1 MFIDETHITVKA
13 GNGGDG
19 SKSFRREKFVP
30 LGGPDGGDGGKGG
43 DIILKVNSNLN
54 TLNHLAHK
62 KNFEAKSGGNGL
74 KKNMFGKNGENLI
87 IEVPLGTII
96 YSKDKKTIY
105 KDLNKENDTY
115 IVCKGGRGG
124 RGNVHF
130 KSSTNQVPKFAEKG
144 EPGELKEIIMELRMV
159 ADIGLIGLPSAGKS
173 TLISVISNAKPRIAE
188 YHFTT
193 LSPNLG
199 LVNMKTFGGS
209 EKENFLVADIPG
221 LIEGAS
227 EGKGLGIKFLKH
239 IARTKT
245 LIHILDASSEDLSKD
260 YKTIT
265 KELKEFDKK
274 LVKKEQLIVV
284 NKIDLLDEESLKSK
298 IKQLKKTVK
307 KIEIVEISALT
318 RKNIK
323 ELAFKIAKL
332 IKEEKTEE
340 KAEELPIL
348 RPHLEKS
355 IFTLEKVINKD
366 GVKTF
371 RISGEKI
378 EKFVQMN
385 DTSDFLGLERFYS
398 FIEKSGLKKLVE
410 KKKAKFGDFYKINNI
425 KIPYRK

>member
-1 MFIDETHITVKA
+1 MFIDETHIILKA
-13 GNGGDG
+13 GKGGDG

-43 DIILKVNSNLN
+43 DIIIKVNPNLN

-62 KNFEAKSGGNGL
+62 KKFEAQSGANGL

-87 IEVPLGTII
+87 IEVPLGTMI

-105 KDLNKENDTY
+105 KDLNGEND
-115 IVCKGGRGG
+115 IFVICKGGRGG

-130 KSSTNQVPKFAEKG
+130 KSSTNQVPKFAENG
-144 EPGELKEIIMELRMV
+144 EPGEEKDIILELKMV

-173 TLISVISNAKPRIAE
+173 TLISVISNARPKIAA

-199 LVNMKTFGGS
+199 LVNMKMFGGS
-209 EKENFLVADIPG
+209 DKESFLVADIPG

-227 EGKGLGIKFLKH
+227 EGKGLGIRFLKH

-245 LIHILDASSEDLSKD
+245 LIHILDASSEDLAKD

-265 KELKEFDKK
+265 KELKEFDKN

-284 NKIDLLDEESLKSK
+284 NKIDLLDEETLKSK
-298 IKQLKKTVK
+298 IKALKKAVK
-307 KIEIVEISALT
+307 KVEIFEISALT
-318 RKNIK
+318 RKNLK
-323 ELAFKIAKL
+323 ELVFKIAKL
-332 IKEEKTEE
+332 IQKKQTVKKE
-340 KAEELPIL
+340 EELPIL
-348 RPHLEKS
+348 RPHLEKEV
-355 IFTLEKVINKD
+355 FKLEKVITKD

-410 KKKAKFGDFYKINNI
+410 KKKAKFGDFYKINNV